1 MPSVEPER
9 TVGNLSYDL
18 TTGTWQLAIEATLAT
33 TTSGESDAI
42 ASDPGVRVYLG
53 PFEKPTH
60 VLHVR
65 PTGQVIDQVTSSVSS
80 VRVVRTPGAGPDKPT
95 RWLAIVPIPDDA
107 IENET
112 IVRLSLTRISP
123 TGVRSSWPRA
133 MLPWQSEPGRLA
145 MDLGAW
151 SGLEP

>member
-1 MPSVEPER
+1 
-9 TVGNLSYDL
+9 
-18 TTGTWQLAIEATLAT
+18 
-33 TTSGESDAI
+33 
-42 ASDPGVRVYLG
+42 
-53 PFEKPTH
+53 
-60 VLHVR
+60 
-65 PTGQVIDQVTSSVSS
+65 

-107 IENET
+107 VENET

-123 TGVRSSWPRA
+123 SGVRSSWPRA

-145 MDLGAW
+145 LDLGAW